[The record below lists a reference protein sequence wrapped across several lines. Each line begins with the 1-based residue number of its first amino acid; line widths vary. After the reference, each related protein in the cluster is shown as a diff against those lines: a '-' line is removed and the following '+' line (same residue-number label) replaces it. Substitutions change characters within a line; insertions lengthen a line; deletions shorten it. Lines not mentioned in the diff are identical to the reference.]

1 MPVKAEQ
8 AVAMVD
14 SLLAELQRR
23 RPAIREA
30 DCYYRGDHPLKFAS
44 SQFSDYFGGRY
55 KGFSDN
61 WVQVV
66 ADAPV
71 ERLSVTGLQP
81 YQAEQ
86 ADADLWRVWMANGLD
101 ADSQL
106 GFLGA
111 VNAARSFVSVWP
123 DPADPETPTVTFED
137 ASQVVVLYKPGSR
150 RERAAGLKHWHDGS
164 LEFVELYLP
173 DQVWQFERKLVSE
186 DRTAERS
193 LIAAADALR
202 GWKPSELERDNPM
215 PNPMGAVPLVE
226 LPNRPL
232 LTGDP
237 VSDVTGVISLQDSVN
252 FLWALSFNAADFAS
266 FPQRIVLGAERPVT
280 PILDDEGNVIG
291 EKPVPLER
299 FAIDR
304 VLWIPDETAT
314 TSNWPAADLEAYT
327 KVIEVVVGHIAAQ
340 TRTPAHY
347 LIGRMANLS
356 GDALIAAETGLV
368 KRCEEKQLWFGQ
380 ALREVFALIALAQG
394 QTAKARAARA
404 GTVLWADA
412 QSRNQAQLADAL
424 LKLKQIGWPFRALAA
439 RYGLTPPEV
448 EDLVAMREREAALDP
463 VNLAFNGRPDDVP
476 DEGQEPDRADGDA

>member
-1 MPVKAEQ
+1 VPISEKQ

-44 SQFSDYFGGRY
+44 SQFSDYFGDRY
-55 KGFSDN
+55 KGFADN

-71 ERLSVTGLQP
+71 ERLTVTGVQP
-81 YQAEQ
+81 YGADR
-86 ADADLWRVWMANGLD
+86 ADADLWRVWMTNGLD

-111 VNAARSFVSVWP
+111 VNASRSFVSVWP
-123 DPADPETPTVTFED
+123 NVLDPDTPTTTFED
-137 ASQVVVLYKPGSR
+137 ASQAIVLYKPGSR

-173 DQVWQFERKLVSE
+173 DEVWQFERNLWTE
-186 DRTAERS
+186 DRTAERN
-193 LIAAADALR
+193 LIAAADAQR
-202 GWKPSELERDNPM
+202 NWKRSELTRNNPM
-215 PNPMGAVPLVE
+215 PNPLRAVPLVE

-237 VSDVTGVISLQDSVN
+237 VSDVTGVIALQDSVN
-252 FLWALSFNAADFAS
+252 FLWALLFNAADFAS

-280 PILDDEGNVIG
+280 PILDENGQVIG
-291 EKPVPLER
+291 EKPVPMER

-304 VLWIPDETAT
+304 VLWIPDEGAST
-314 TSNWPAADLEAYT
+314 TNWPPADLEAYT
-327 KVIEVVVGHIAAQ
+327 KVIEVAVGHIAAQ

-368 KRCEEKQLWFGQ
+368 KRCQEKQLWFGQ

-394 QTAKARAARA
+394 QREKATAVRA

-412 QSRNQAQLADAL
+412 ESRNVAQLTDSL
-424 LKLKQIGWPFRALAA
+424 QKLKAIGFPFEFLAG
-439 RYGLTPPEV
+439 RYGLTPTEV
-448 EDLVAMREREAALDP
+448 ADLVAMREAEAAIDP
-463 VNLAFNGRPDDVP
+463 LMQAMNGRPGLADPAEVP
-476 DEGQEPDRADGDA
+476 DGDA